1 LRVDKRNQSVSPN
14 QALAYLNNGFMLAQ
28 AARFAARVRRDA
40 GDDIAPQ
47 ITRAIQ
53 LAFGRTVREDELIAL
68 TEFTQQHGLENTCR
82 VILNLNE
89 FSFID

>member
-1 LRVDKRNQSVSPN
+1 
-14 QALAYLNNGFMLAQ
+14 LAYLNNGFMLAQ
-28 AARFAARVRRDA
+28 SARFAARVRREA

-47 ITRAIQ
+47 ISRAIQ
-53 LAFGRTVREDELIAL
+53 LALGRAAREDELAAL
-68 TEFTQQHGLENTCR
+68 TEFTQEHGLENACR